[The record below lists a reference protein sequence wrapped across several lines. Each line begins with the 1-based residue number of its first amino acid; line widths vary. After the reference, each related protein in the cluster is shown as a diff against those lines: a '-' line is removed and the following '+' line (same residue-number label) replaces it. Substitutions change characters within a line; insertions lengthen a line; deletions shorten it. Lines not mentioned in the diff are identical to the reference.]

1 MSENI
6 GVWYKLEGG
15 VILSMRKE
23 GQRDMI
29 EEGTVVG
36 YVAEEAGQARDT
48 PSSPQTYVGFTAV
61 LENRM
66 PTYPDLSTRTG
77 LSRGLFF
84 IILRYPALPFERQV
98 EIAISMALYIGQY
111 QQRPQC

>member
-1 MSENI
+1 MSPRRHLKVSENI

-48 PSSPQTYVGFTAV
+48 
-61 LENRM
+61 
-66 PTYPDLSTRTG
+66 
-77 LSRGLFF
+77 
-84 IILRYPALPFERQV
+84 ICILAK
-98 EIAISMALYIGQY
+98 
-111 QQRPQC
+111 